1 MHLRSTVRIALPFLG
16 CLLVACAST
25 ARRSPP
31 PPASAQPAANE
42 TTTIY
47 LVRRK
52 WHIDVGFAAADLQA
66 PLSSLTRE
74 FPGASYLLFGFGD
87 RHYLL
92 AKNKSAPNMLGAL
105 WPGAGIVLVT
115 ALKGAPA
122 QAFDASQV
130 IEIRVPSADAQ
141 RVQIFIWDSLSG
153 STPDRGSTVTPYGN
167 GPYAGSLYY
176 SALPRYS
183 ALHTCNTWVAEALQ
197 AGGLGV
203 PRKGVIFAGRL
214 WRRARGLAAAQIRG
228 ASLPA
233 ETR

>member
-1 MHLRSTVRIALPFLG
+1 
-16 CLLVACAST
+16 VACAST
-25 ARRSPP
+25 ARRST
-31 PPASAQPAANE
+31 PPALAQAAAASN
-42 TTTIY
+42 TTTVY
-47 LVRRK
+47 LARRK
-52 WHIDVGFAAADLQA
+52 WHIDVGFAAADLEA

-74 FPGASYLLFGFGD
+74 FPGASYLFFGFGD

-105 WPGAGIVLVT
+105 WPGAGILLVT

-122 QAFDASQV
+122 QAFGASQV

-141 RVQIFIWDSLSG
+141 RVQMFIWDSLSG
-153 STPDRGSTVTPYGN
+153 GTTDRSSTVTPYAN

-183 ALHTCNTWVAEALQ
+183 ALHTCNTWAAQALQ

-203 PRKGVIFAGRL
+203 PTKGVIFAGRL
-214 WRRARGLAAAQIRG
+214 WRRARRLAAAHSPD
-228 ASLPA
+228 AADSPPA
-233 ETR
+233 RLTPSSP